1 MVSFQS
7 TSATFVLA
15 ALPLFLLVGI
25 VFCSNLRLQRHKL
38 HVDAGSTDERPMAGV
53 LRGAWQSTP
62 TSASKQSEIA
72 VEAMLRLPREKVFA
86 HAARVP
92 ILLPDQKLLFC
103 VPPKVSCT
111 SLKLL
116 MTRLI
121 GIATP
126 EDLCSD
132 GYERLGSVVHQE
144 LPSHDVHSGEW
155 TYKQR
160 HAWGSATSPRHASD
174 AVLRDAFLSHNWT
187 TIQLVRDPWYRAV
200 SSYQDQIARGHYNPI
215 KGISDA
221 SDFLNFTLTRSG
233 GGHHTGVQ
241 AKSCGNQHVE
251 YDYFVKLE
259 DLDKGLRR
267 LIRKGA
273 LPNDAIYTGWE
284 RCTGHAELTKGPV
297 HLSSG
302 ETHASSI
309 PSEDVDGIFC
319 NARTVAA
326 VHDRY
331 AEDYDFLS
339 TAGIAYLA
347 PHQCEGIS
355 AMSAQ
360 PGGDFDEAP

>member
-1 MVSFQS
+1 MAFLHSI
-7 TSATFVLA
+7 ATTHASSYFLWLA
-15 ALPLFLLVGI
+15 AVLPFFLSACRAAG
-25 VFCSNLRLQRHKL
+25 SNLRHGQALHFDAEIARHDNIGNSSMGL
-38 HVDAGSTDERPMAGV
+38 WRSMPLTGH
-53 LRGAWQSTP
+53 
-62 TSASKQSEIA
+62 KQSQMA
-72 VEAMLRLPREKVFA
+72 VEAMLSQPREEVFA
-86 HAARVP
+86 FPSRMP
-92 ILLPDQKLLFC
+92 IMLPDQKLLFC

-309 PSEDVDGIFC
+309 PKEDVDGTFC

-331 AEDYDFLS
+331 VEDYEFLS
-339 TAGIAYLA
+339 TVGMAY
-347 PHQCEGIS
+347 PDPRHQCKGIV
-355 AMSAQ
+355 
-360 PGGDFDEAP
+360 